1 MSVMLLEAKKYKSLY
16 WGLAERYVK
25 LCGRT
30 YWHTNEPT
38 FLLSIFEPK
47 CRNSLA
53 EAPLIN
59 ETDGIKN
66 IRYFVL
72 DLQLMNQFAFKSRY
86 EHRCDNEIPK
96 INLKLTNL
104 KTRPEYLNNCA
115 LLKCLHCIRYNCYE
129 AEGNNIKDTFEK
141 LNNLI
146 KNFTSLII
154 NNLPEYQNAKWD

>member
-1 MSVMLLEAKKYKSLY
+1 MSVMLLEDEKYQSLY

-30 YWHTNEPT
+30 SWHMDEPT

-47 CRNSLA
+47 CKNSLA
-53 EAPLIN
+53 KAPFIK

-72 DLQLMNQFAFKSRY
+72 DLHLMNQFAFKSRY
-86 EHRCDNEIPK
+86 EHRYDDEIPK
-96 INLKLTNL
+96 INLKLTDL
-104 KTRPEYLNNCA
+104 KTKPKYLNNCA

-129 AEGNNIKDTFEK
+129 SEGNIIKDTSKK

-146 KNFTSLII
+146 ENFTSLII
-154 NNLPEYQNAKWD
+154 DNLPEYQKAKW

>member
-1 MSVMLLEAKKYKSLY
+1 MSVMLLDYKKYQSLY

-30 YWHTNEPT
+30 YWHINEPT

-53 EAPLIN
+53 KAPIN

-66 IRYFVL
+66 IRDFVL
-72 DLQLMNQFAFKSRY
+72 DLQLMNQFAFKLRY
-86 EHRCDNEIPK
+86 EHRYDNEIPK
-96 INLKLTNL
+96 INLKLTEL
-104 KTRPEYLNNCA
+104 KTKPEYLNNCA
-115 LLKCLHCIRYNCYE
+115 LLKCLRCIRYNCYE
-129 AEGNNIKDTFEK
+129 AKGNTIKDTFKK

-146 KNFTSLII
+146 EYFTSLII
-154 NNLPEYQNAKWD
+154 DNLPQYQNAKWD